1 MRRRYLLLSFLLIV
15 PCAMVGQGSPDI
27 LWSHTGQTWEMCLA
41 ASDSGCFIQRTL
53 GDAQAYC
60 CDLLTGEPG
69 LYLGNYVSSASF
81 SADGTHAVVGRLAW
95 VDTWDLD
102 QGKLVQSRAVDG
114 SPMTYKGIELC
125 GVAENDYDEH
135 GSYSLVSVLDLNT
148 GFYDYFDSGGGL
160 AQCVLSEDGSL
171 FATNEWANDAQLS
184 RIWDRKSHTLLYVE
198 PEKVAYAI
206 SSDDD
211 HVAIQD
217 YPDNWMYSLS
227 RGEFLYDLPGPLF
240 AFSPDG
246 THFITFE
253 DFQLSFAD
261 TETGAEQLSFALP
274 YYVDSVKWR
283 NGFIICTAERGNRFT
298 CAMFDPFTV
307 QHAIPSAL
315 TILRGNV
322 ISGGVGQLV
331 DSDDE
336 ALNIGLGR
344 TVTPL
349 QAPIEVE
356 IDGTTTANSV
366 SILQFKIES
375 SATRTQIIQI
385 IDLYDYVAGAWVPVD
400 SRNLGTS
407 DAVVDVNVGENTSRF
422 LQNGHVRARLS
433 YRKDGGLSA
442 FPWTVKIDQVK
453 WTMAP

>member
-1 MRRRYLLLSFLLIV
+1 
-15 PCAMVGQGSPDI
+15 
-27 LWSHTGQTWEMCLA
+27 
-41 ASDSGCFIQRTL
+41 
-53 GDAQAYC
+53 
-60 CDLLTGEPG
+60 
-69 LYLGNYVSSASF
+69 
-81 SADGTHAVVGRLAW
+81 
-95 VDTWDLD
+95 
-102 QGKLVQSRAVDG
+102 
-114 SPMTYKGIELC
+114 
-125 GVAENDYDEH
+125 
-135 GSYSLVSVLDLNT
+135 
-148 GFYDYFDSGGGL
+148 
-160 AQCVLSEDGSL
+160 
-171 FATNEWANDAQLS
+171 
-184 RIWDRKSHTLLYVE
+184 
-198 PEKVAYAI
+198 
-206 SSDDD
+206 
-211 HVAIQD
+211 
-217 YPDNWMYSLS
+217 
-227 RGEFLYDLPGPLF
+227 
-240 AFSPDG
+240 
-246 THFITFE
+246 
-253 DFQLSFAD
+253 
-261 TETGAEQLSFALP
+261 
-274 YYVDSVKWR
+274 
-283 NGFIICTAERGNRFT
+283 
-298 CAMFDPFTV
+298 MFDPFTV

-407 DAVVDVNVGENTSRF
+407 DAVVDVNLGENTSRF